1 MAKRVEEPSSSIVV
15 LLTCSA
21 REEKPFELLPRIPT
35 AAEAHQEFGKGVSF
49 VTSSSLFKDIEKRDA
64 ATAIASL
71 KKLQNRGSKDE
82 GASVYI
88 LTDYPATRKELA
100 DFVNLSGGV
109 STLDGI
115 VKLVNRG
122 ASGKLQRYVSC

>member
-1 MAKRVEEPSSSIVV
+1 MAKRGEEPSSSIVI

-21 REEKPFELLPRIPT
+21 REEKPFELLPRIPV
-35 AAEAHQEFGKGVSF
+35 AAEAHQEFGKSVCFVS
-49 VTSSSLFKDIEKRDA
+49 SSSLFRDSEKRDA
-64 ATAIASL
+64 ATAVASL
-71 KKLQNRGSKDE
+71 KKLQNRGPKEES
-82 GASVYI
+82 ASVFI

-100 DFVNLSGGV
+100 DFVNHSGGT

-122 ASGKLQRYVSC
+122 ASGKLQR